1 MRSRSPSTLQEPG
14 ILRRGSHSRILRKL
28 AGIDSYF
35 NELRYPTELV
45 KVEGLGQ
52 EEGSILDELAS
63 VVRSYAAGGG

>member
-1 MRSRSPSTLQEPG
+1 VVLTPEFFES
-14 ILRRGSHSRILRKL
+14 LRVF
-28 AGIDSYF
+28 DSYF